1 MSKSN
6 NEKNPMLDLINN
18 NAEVVQPDNATTPVE
33 DNKTQQE
40 KEKSPELLKHPA
52 SDERT
57 EDSGKK
63 HLDARFNSIW
73 NKAWKGQQQP
83 EDLSFGERSCF
94 LYAVLLSKMYY
105 AKLLT
110 MEEGMEHKEYLR
122 NFFMYYHEQEEA
134 MLKCGTALKLLS
146 DSADPNVQKVVR
158 EVRQIFT
165 DDRLPWCG

>member
-1 MSKSN
+1 MSN
-6 NEKNPMLDLINN
+6 LNGAGNPMLNLIGDTSGPVSSNQTKAPVDRN
-18 NAEVVQPDNATTPVE
+18 ETPHRVS
-33 DNKTQQE
+33 E
-40 KEKSPELLKHPA
+40 KHKENL
-52 SDERT
+52 
-57 EDSGKK
+57 GQNC
-63 HLDARFNSIW
+63 LDARFNSIW
-73 NKAWKGQQQP
+73 NMAWRGQQQP
-83 EDLSFGERSCF
+83 EDLSFGEKSCF

-146 DSADPNVQKVVR
+146 NSTDPNVQKVVK
-158 EVRQIFT
+158 EVHQIFI